1 MAPRACSFYSK
12 LRVRAQEPEFRCWRA
27 ALAFLHRK
35 GRIMNLVST
44 NREGTGRTHL
54 SLEDQWNAVVQRK
67 RALLEREVAA

>member
-1 MAPRACSFYSK
+1 
-12 LRVRAQEPEFRCWRA
+12 
-27 ALAFLHRK
+27 
-35 GRIMNLVST
+35 MNLVST